1 MLKRF
6 SRYWWYLLLFGVII
20 MALGLLLLIDNQ
32 TNLID
37 MIRYLG
43 YVMLGMGILTLLLNF
58 YMHRKGGHADWRWY
72 VVGTAVLVMGL
83 VNLIENQWASETF
96 VNVISFWAFLMG
108 AYLLYSGLT
117 KGSRSVPVILAGLV
131 SIAFSALV
139 LFDGV
144 EESQLHLIV
153 GAYAVL
159 FGLYLAIMSFRMKGQ
174 KTNHSEVADSKDGGE
189 IGSS

>member
-1 MLKRF
+1 
-6 SRYWWYLLLFGVII
+6 

-58 YMHRKGGHADWRWY
+58 YMQRKGGHADWRWY
-72 VVGTAVLVMGL
+72 VVGTAVLAMGL
-83 VNLIENQWASETF
+83 VNLFEDQWASETF
-96 VNVISFWAFLMG
+96 INVISFWAFLMG

-117 KGSRSVPVILAGLV
+117 KERRSVPVILAGIV

-153 GAYAVL
+153 GTYAVL
-159 FGLYLAIMSFRMKGQ
+159 FGLYLAIMSFRMKGL
-174 KTNHSEVADSKDGGE
+174 KPNHSEVADSKDGGE
-189 IGSS
+189 IGSN

>member
-1 MLKRF
+1 
-6 SRYWWYLLLFGVII
+6 

-58 YMHRKGGHADWRWY
+58 YMQRKGGHADWRWY
-72 VVGTAVLVMGL
+72 VVGTAVLAMGL
-83 VNLIENQWASETF
+83 VNLLEDQWASETF
-96 VNVISFWAFLMG
+96 INVISFWAFLMG
-108 AYLLYSGLT
+108 AYLLYSGLR
-117 KGSRSVPVILAGLV
+117 KERRSVPVILAGLV
-131 SIAFSALV
+131 SIAFATLV

-159 FGLYLAIMSFRMKGQ
+159 FGLYLAIMSFRMKGL
-174 KTNHSEVADSKDGGE
+174 KHRHSEAADSKEGGE
-189 IGSS
+189 IGSN